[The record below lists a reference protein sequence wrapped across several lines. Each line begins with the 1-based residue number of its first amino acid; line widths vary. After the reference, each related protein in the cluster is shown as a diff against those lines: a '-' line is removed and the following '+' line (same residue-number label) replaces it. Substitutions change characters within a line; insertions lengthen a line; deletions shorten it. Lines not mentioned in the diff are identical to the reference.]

1 MTLAKGQETMCG
13 LTLCRHGVFVGIHI
27 GGGESF
33 GGAR

>member
-1 MTLAKGQETMCG
+1 MIWAKDQETMCG
-13 LTLCRHGVFVGIHI
+13 LTLCKHGVFVGISI